1 MTIYAVKVMAFMTE
15 NMYAPRLT
23 TCEDGGGVLYL
34 MGRYDRGLEAAF
46 SPPLNQS
53 ARSDL

>member
-15 NMYAPRLT
+15 NKYAPRLT

-34 MGRYDRGLEAAF
+34 LYMMGRMTGD
-46 SPPLNQS
+46 
-53 ARSDL
+53 